1 MTVPARRLGPTDV
14 QLSPVGLGCLQFSGS
29 AGFARLA
36 TRPVDQAG
44 VDAVVAA
51 ALDAGV
57 TWFDT
62 AETYGD
68 SERALAAALTAYGVP
83 PGGATVATKWRPTGR
98 TARSIGRT
106 IDTRLAR
113 LAGHPID
120 LYQIHEPY
128 SSLSSIPAQLR
139 AMAAL
144 HRAGKVGAVGVSNF
158 DARRMTTAYETLRA
172 EGVPLASNQVQI
184 SLLHRHVERNGVLD
198 AARRLGVTLIA
209 YSPLAGGILT
219 GRYHDDP
226 AQVATVP
233 KGRRWTGRGAYGRAG
248 LARTR
253 PLVDELRTVAAAHG
267 ATVAQVALAWL
278 VTYYG
283 DTVVAIP
290 GASRP
295 HQATEA
301 AGAMRVALT
310 DAEVGR
316 IDRLSRQLA

>member
-1 MTVPARRLGPTDV
+1 MNARRLGPTDIEI
-14 QLSPVGLGCLQFSGS
+14 SPIGLGCLQFAGSG
-29 AGFARLA
+29 RLA
-36 TRPVDQAG
+36 SLGARPIDQPT
-44 VDAVVAA
+44 VDAVVGA

-62 AETYGD
+62 AEGYGRGH
-68 SERALAAALTAYGVP
+68 SERALTSALTARGVP
-83 PGGATVATKWRPTGR
+83 PGGATIATKWTPTGR
-98 TARSIGRT
+98 TAGHLRRSIG
-106 IDTRLAR
+106 DRLDH
-113 LAGHPID
+113 LQGHPVD

-128 SSLSSIPAQLR
+128 SSLSSVPAQLR

-144 HRAGKVGAVGVSNF
+144 HHAGAVRAVGVSNF
-158 DARRMTTAYETLRA
+158 NARRMTTAYETLRA

-184 SLLHRHVERNGVLD
+184 NLLHRGIEHSGVLD
-198 AARRLGVTLIA
+198 TARRLGVTLIA

-233 KGRRWTGRGAYGRAG
+233 KGRRWTGRGAYGTAG

-253 PLVDELRTVAAAHG
+253 PLIDALRTVAEAHD

-295 HQATEA
+295 AQATEL
-301 AGAMRVALT
+301 AGAMRVTLT

-316 IDRLSRQLA
+316 IDAISRRLA